1 MPVLNRVHLLVAGPG
16 LAAAGSSLEG
26 CLTALL
32 HTCHAFTKPQ
42 YAALL
47 EPHISDVWAT
57 FFASFEAFTRSC
69 EQLSIICS
77 SPQTHLPPQAS
88 LASSPVQQSA
98 NPELD
103 HHTVSDVNHVSD
115 SEAGRSSSRRLLLLL
130 SRCELMEQL
139 LARLVPGFL
148 AVLKS
153 ETMVQVGVTLP
164 VVYKLPEWIWAAKP
178 IAQSVV
184 QPLATK
190 ALMLLVSDQCDLHWS
205 ISFCGVSGNI
215 L

>member
-1 MPVLNRVHLLVAGPG
+1 MPVLNHVHLLCAGPG
-16 LAAAGSSLEG
+16 LVAAGSSLEG

-69 EQLSIICS
+69 EQLSINCS
-77 SPQTHLPPQAS
+77 PPQTHLPPQAS
-88 LASSPVQQSA
+88 LDSRPVQESA
-98 NPELD
+98 DQQLD
-103 HHTVSDVNHVSD
+103 HHTVSDVNHVSE
-115 SEAGRSSSRRLLLLL
+115 SEERLSSSRKLLLLL

-153 ETMVQVGVTLP
+153 ETMVQVGATLP
-164 VVYKLPEWIWAAKP
+164 VIYREHECGQLNG
-178 IAQSVV
+178 QHDGNSHVV
-184 QPLATK
+184 
-190 ALMLLVSDQCDLHWS
+190 
-205 ISFCGVSGNI
+205 
-215 L
+215 